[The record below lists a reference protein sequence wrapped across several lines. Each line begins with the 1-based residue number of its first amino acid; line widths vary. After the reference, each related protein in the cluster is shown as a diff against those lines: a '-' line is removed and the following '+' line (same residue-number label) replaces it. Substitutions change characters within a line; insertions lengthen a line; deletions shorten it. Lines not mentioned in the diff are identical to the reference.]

1 MMTPLIVENVF
12 KAYKQGDR
20 AVQAL
25 DGVSLSVERGQFLAV
40 MGASGS
46 GKSTLLHL
54 IAGLTSP
61 MRARASA
68 SPASNRTSS
77 SFRPVATSRLAA
89 TREGS
94 IASCCSCLVALVP
107 YVQNGI

>member
-1 MMTPLIVENVF
+1 MTPLIVENVF

-25 DGVSLSVERGQFLAV
+25 AGVSLSVERGQFLAV

-61 MRARASA
+61 DR
-68 SPASNRTSS
+68 
-77 SFRPVATSRLAA
+77 
-89 TREGS
+89 G
-94 IASCCSCLVALVP
+94 
-107 YVQNGI
+107 Q